1 MPKATSKGRKK
12 SQIHA
17 SKSAKSSGLSG
28 GLDKVDDTTGALFFY
43 GHKAP
48 PHDFLSQHYLCTF
61 TAPSPLKDKPDMTF
75 QSTEQYMMYH
85 KAILFEDI
93 AVSEQIMETAD
104 PMEQK
109 RLGRQV
115 AGFTDDG
122 WKANRERIVEEGNWN
137 KFKNATDPE
146 LRAKLLETGDR
157 ELVEV

>member
-1 MPKATSKGRKK
+1 
-12 SQIHA
+12 
-17 SKSAKSSGLSG
+17 
-28 GLDKVDDTTGALFFY
+28 
-43 GHKAP
+43 
-48 PHDFLSQHYLCTF
+48 
-61 TAPSPLKDKPDMTF
+61 MTF

-146 LRAKLLETGDR
+146 LRTKLLETGDR